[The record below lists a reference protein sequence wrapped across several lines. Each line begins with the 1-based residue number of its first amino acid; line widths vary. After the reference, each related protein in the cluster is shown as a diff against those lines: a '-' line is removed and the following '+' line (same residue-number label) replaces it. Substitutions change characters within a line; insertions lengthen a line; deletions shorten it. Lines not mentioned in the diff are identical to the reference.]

1 MVQNRR
7 HENQLSGQ
15 TASPDLRLSVEVS
28 PLSCAK
34 CGAIYTVGTVAVPVP
49 AVERKVDTPEDR
61 PTFSWCFLALVSHNE
76 KQITTRAS
84 VMARYYQTRVLKD
97 YGDAVL

>member
-28 PLSCAK
+28 TLSCAK
-34 CGAIYTVGTVAVPVP
+34 CGAVYTVGTVAVPVP
-49 AVERKVDTPEDR
+49 AVEREVTLQRTDQP
-61 PTFSWCFLALVSHNE
+61 FLGAFWLWSATMRS
-76 KQITTRAS
+76 KS
-84 VMARYYQTRVLKD
+84 
-97 YGDAVL
+97 